1 MTKKI
6 IFVLSIACLLF
17 SLNACK
23 SKGGNANQT
32 QITTGDNTKDCLDW
46 KGRYSGVT
54 PCADCDGI
62 EVTIIL
68 KENNTYE
75 ITWYYLG
82 KGGIFYGREGK
93 FKWNSTDSIITLE
106 DMEADTVPTMY
117 KVCENHLLQL
127 DLKGQVVTGEHADDY
142 ILNKV
147 QE

>member
-23 SKGGNANQT
+23 SKGGNVSP
-32 QITTGDNTKDCLDW
+32 QIMGT
-46 KGRYSGVT
+46 YSGVT
-54 PCADCDGI
+54 PCADCDGL

-82 KGGIFYGREGK
+82 KDGIFYGREGS

-106 DMEADTVPTMY
+106 DMDVDTVPTMY
-117 KVCENHLLQL
+117 KVGENYLLQL